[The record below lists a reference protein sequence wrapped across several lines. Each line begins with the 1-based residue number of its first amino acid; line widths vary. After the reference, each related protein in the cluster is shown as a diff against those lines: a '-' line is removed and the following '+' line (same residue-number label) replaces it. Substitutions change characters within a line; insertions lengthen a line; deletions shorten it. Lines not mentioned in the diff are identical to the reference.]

1 MLQRT
6 ERVVATE
13 EVSGWAGVGLLTLAF
28 AALYILNYLVP
39 LQHTNY
45 TTRIWDWTLIAL
57 ATGAAVVIALRWRAI
72 RHSTV
77 WIGGILGLV
86 SGLSKHLSDP
96 SLRWALIEGIAVW
109 LTFMAGTLLFQAL
122 KDNTVVAF
130 RPPLPDIARHLG
142 VGVLLA
148 LPLAALNNFYFYL
161 QNGSPQ
167 FQNILVSAAEAL
179 SPGIHEEAVFRYF
192 ILAVCFTL
200 LQRSPHR
207 RLVLAASIALAVVP
221 HSLLHLPDLFLEN
234 AGMAIGLLIATS
246 LLFGLPMALMQLKR
260 SFESAVVFHWF
271 IDFVRFYFGY

>member
-13 EVSGWAGVGLLTLAF
+13 EVSGWAGVDLLTLAF

-39 LQHTNY
+39 LQYTNY

-57 ATGAAVVIALRWRAI
+57 ATGAAVVTALRWRAI
-72 RHSTV
+72 RHSTI

-86 SGLSKHLSDP
+86 SGLSKYLSDP

-122 KDNTVVAF
+122 KEHTVVAF
-130 RPPLPDIARHLG
+130 RPPLPDLARHLG
-142 VGVLLA
+142 VGILLA

-200 LQRSPHR
+200 LQHSPHH
-207 RLVLAASIALAVVP
+207 RLVLATGVALAVVP

-260 SFESAVVFHWF
+260 SFESAVIFHWF
-271 IDFVRFYFGY
+271 IDFVRFYFGF